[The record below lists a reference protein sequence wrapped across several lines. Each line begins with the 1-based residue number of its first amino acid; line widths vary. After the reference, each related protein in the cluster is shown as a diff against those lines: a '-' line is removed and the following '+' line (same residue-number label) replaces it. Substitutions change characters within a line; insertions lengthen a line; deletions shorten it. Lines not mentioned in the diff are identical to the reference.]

1 MKKLVALLL
10 AMVMVLGLAA
20 CGSKEAAPPA
30 ADPAPAAT
38 PSSDS
43 TPEPETEPAEQP
55 AEPSGG
61 DLTFAIIPKSAGNPY
76 NERMASGF
84 EEACAALGVKSVVQ
98 YPNDISA
105 EAQIQV
111 INNLVAQNVNGIAV
125 GANDAQALESTL
137 TAAKDAG
144 IVVVTLDSDAKGSQ
158 LFVNQAGVTEVA
170 QGLVDAVYDM
180 AGGEGQ
186 FAVLS
191 ATSTATNQNSWIA
204 GMEQIIKDEK
214 YSKLEWV
221 ETVYGDD
228 EPQKSTDET
237 ESLLTKYPDLK
248 VICCPTTV
256 GILACAQ
263 AVERAGSSVKVA
275 GLGLPSEMNG
285 HVGDDKSCPYM
296 SLWNP
301 IDVGATAAYAIKSI
315 VDGADAGTVGGSI
328 AVKDGDREILA
339 PDESVGVYSNQ
350 IIVGPPFTFD
360 GENIAEWAEVY

>member
-1 MKKLVALLL
+1 MKKLIALLL
-10 AMVMVLGLAA
+10 SAVMVLGLVACASKTEAPAA
-20 CGSKEAAPPA
+20 PA
-30 ADPAPAAT
+30 ADAPAADA
-38 PSSDS
+38 PAAAA
-43 TPEPETEPAEQP
+43 PEAAAPA
-55 AEPSGG
+55 GG
-61 DLTFAIIPKSAGNPY
+61 DMTFAIIPKSAGNPY

-84 EEACAALGVKSVVQ
+84 EDACKALGVKSVVQ

-105 EAQIQV
+105 ESQIQV
-111 INNLVAQNVNGIAV
+111 INNLVAQGVNGIAV

-137 TAAKDAG
+137 SAAKGAG
-144 IVVVTLDSDAKGSQ
+144 ITVVTLDSDAKGSQ
-158 LFVNQAGVTEVA
+158 LFINQAGVQEVA

-204 GMEQIIKDEK
+204 GMEQIIKDSK

-315 VDGADAGTVGGSI
+315 VDGADPNTVGGKI
-328 AVKDGDREILA
+328 AVKDGDRDILG

-360 GENIAEWAEVY
+360 GANIGEWASVY

>member
-1 MKKLVALLL
+1 MQKLVALLL
-10 AMVMVLGLAA
+10 AVVMVFGLVA
-20 CGSKEAAPPA
+20 CGNKEA
-30 ADPAPAAT
+30 
-38 PSSDS
+38 SK
-43 TPEPETEPAEQP
+43 P
-55 AEPSGG
+55 AEPTPDAAPAPDATPAEDAGSTAEPAAPADG

-111 INNLVAQNVNGIAV
+111 INNLVAQKVNGIAV

-170 QGLVDAVYDM
+170 QGLVDAIYDM

-228 EPQKSTDET
+228 EPQKSTDEP

-248 VICCPTTV
+248 VICCPPTV

-301 IDVGATAAYAIKSI
+301 IDVGSTAAYAIKAI

-328 AVKDGDREILA
+328 TVKDGDREILA
-339 PDESVGVYSNQ
+339 PDESVGVFSNQ

-360 GENIAEWAEVY
+360 GDNIGEWAEVY